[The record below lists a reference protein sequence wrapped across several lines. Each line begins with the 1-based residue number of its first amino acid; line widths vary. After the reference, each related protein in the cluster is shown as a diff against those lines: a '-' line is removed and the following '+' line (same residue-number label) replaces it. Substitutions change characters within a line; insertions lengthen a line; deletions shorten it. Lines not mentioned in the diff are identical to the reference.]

1 MTQQEIKLL
10 FAYNAWAMNRVF
22 EAVEALPTEQL
33 MKDMHSSHES
43 IHGTLAHLVGA
54 EKVWL
59 ERWNGNP
66 SPPFMKPA
74 EVPTLDKLREVW
86 NKVGFEIA
94 KFVAG
99 MTDRKLQEVF
109 EMKTSDGQP
118 HKHIYW
124 QSMLHVVDHT
134 TFHRGQVI
142 VMMRQQG
149 VKPPTTGMI
158 NFFRETAKLGQV
170 R

>member
-10 FAYNAWAMNRVF
+10 FAYNAWALNRVF
-22 EAVEALPTEQL
+22 EAVAALPAEQL
-33 MKDMHSSHES
+33 TRDMHSSHES
-43 IHGTLAHLVGA
+43 IHGTLAHIVA
-54 EKVWL
+54 SEKVWL
-59 ERWNGNP
+59 ERWAGTP
-66 SPPFMKPA
+66 GPVFMKAA

-86 NKVGFEIA
+86 NTVGFETA
-94 KFVAG
+94 KLVAG

-124 QSMLHVVDHT
+124 QSMLHMVDHS

-142 VMMRQQG
+142 AMMRQQG
-149 VKPPTTGMI
+149 VKPPPTGMI
-158 NFFRETAKLGQV
+158 GFFRETAKLGKVQ
-170 R
+170 